1 MPTLAERSVDRFSFT
16 VQVEGFDPKH
26 DDYEALLYRA
36 GCEDAL
42 VAVIDG
48 RVFMDFDREA
58 LSYETALSSARK
70 DIEKAGGLVVQA
82 LPLESP

>member
-1 MPTLAERSVDRFSFT
+1 MDRFSFT
-16 VQVEGFDPKH
+16 LQVEGFDPKH
-26 DDYEALLYRA
+26 DDYEARLYRA

-48 RVFMDFDREA
+48 TVFVDFDREA
-58 LSYETALSSARK
+58 LSYETALSSACL

-82 LPLESP
+82 TPLESH